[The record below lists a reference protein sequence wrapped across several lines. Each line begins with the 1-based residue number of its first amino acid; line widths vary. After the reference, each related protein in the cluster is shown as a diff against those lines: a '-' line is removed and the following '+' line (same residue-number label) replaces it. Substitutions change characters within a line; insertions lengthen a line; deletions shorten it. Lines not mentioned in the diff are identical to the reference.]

1 MTAQTI
7 ARLREQ
13 IDELNETILQLRQQ
27 IRGPLLPALPFKISP
42 GQRIILRLLFNHAG
56 LIVPTERFIAGLD
69 SSSLGPETLLKVLLV
84 DLRRK
89 LVPYGVKIHNEF
101 DIGYWMSKADAEKLR
116 AALDNPVF

>member
-1 MTAQTI
+1 MI
-7 ARLREQ
+7 SPPIVARLREQ

-27 IRGPLLPALPFKISP
+27 IRGPLLPPSP
-42 GQRIILRLLFNHAG
+42 VKMRPQQRLLMQALLNHAG
-56 LIVPTERFIAGLD
+56 FVLPTERLAAGLD
-69 SSSLGPETLLKVLLV
+69 SSKEVVKVLLV

-89 LVPYGVKIHNEF
+89 LAPYDVKIHNEF